1 MKLREGL
8 LTALLTTDPPLAAEQ
23 LSQVSSSSSSD
34 GKCQPGDTITTLEL
48 DSSINAGRR
57 CDLATSLLHSPRS
70 RASHEDRSCSCCK
83 LGTGNKWRHGSPG
96 SSIEIILNELLNK
109 MVPQIIEIM
118 DI

>member
-57 CDLATSLLHSPRS
+57 CDPATSLLHSPRS

-96 SSIEIILNELLNK
+96 SSIEIFLNELLNK
-109 MVPQIIEIM
+109 MAPQIIEIM

>member
-23 LSQVSSSSSSD
+23 LSQVSSSSD

-57 CDLATSLLHSPRS
+57 CDPATSLLHSPRS

-83 LGTGNKWRHGSPG
+83 LGTGNKWRHGSPE
-96 SSIEIILNELLNK
+96 SFWIFLNELVNK
-109 MVPQIIEIM
+109 MAPQIIEIM
-118 DI
+118 DLE

>member
-23 LSQVSSSSSSD
+23 LSQVSSSD
-34 GKCQPGDTITTLEL
+34 GKCQSGVTITTLEL

-57 CDLATSLLHSPRS
+57 CDPATSLLHSPRS

-109 MVPQIIEIM
+109 MAPQIIEIM